1 MVAWSSGPGI
11 VLTTMPRVVSVLND
25 LANDPRNIVYVMS
38 AETTSVSLHLKCSS
52 LIPPQTL
59 EKLFV
64 QSVNVGLIAEN
75 GGFIRAPGASTKKW
89 LTLAKNADFSWREHV
104 EQIFKY
110 YHERTPGS
118 TV

>member
-1 MVAWSSGPGI
+1 
-11 VLTTMPRVVSVLND
+11 MPRVVSVLND

-38 AETTSVSLHLKCSS
+38 AETTSVSVHLKRFS
-52 LIPPQTL
+52 LTPQTL

-64 QSVNVGLIAEN
+64 QSVNIGLIAEN
-75 GGFIRAPGASTKKW
+75 GGFIRPPGASTKKW

-110 YHERTPGS
+110 YQERTPGS
-118 TV
+118 SVSALITVR